1 MLRLKRTNGGE
12 VNLAPFSIIA
22 FIDREKGSTVI
33 VTSGLSYDVEESP
46 RTIRNMVSKV
56 QSSSLEF

>member
-22 FIDREKGSTVI
+22 FTDRDKGSTVI
-33 VTSGLSYDVEESP
+33 VTGGLSYDVEESP
-46 RTIRNMVSKV
+46 RTIRNMLSKA
-56 QSSSLEF
+56 QLGSLEF

>member
-22 FIDREKGSTVI
+22 FIDRDKGSTVT
-33 VTSGLSYDVEESP
+33 VTGGLSYDVEESP
-46 RTIRNMVSKV
+46 RTIRNMVSKA
-56 QSSSLEF
+56 QSGSLEF